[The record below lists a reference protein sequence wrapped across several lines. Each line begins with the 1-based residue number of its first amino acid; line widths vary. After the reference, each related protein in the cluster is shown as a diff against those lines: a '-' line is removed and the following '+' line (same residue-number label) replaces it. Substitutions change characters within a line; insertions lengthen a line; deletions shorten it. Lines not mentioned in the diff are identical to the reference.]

1 MSLFDL
7 FRDVSYVPELQR
19 LADISG
25 YMKIQ
30 ANLAEA
36 RSQQERMTA
45 NRRIEELEEEV
56 AQLTIVLEA
65 MLEKLYES
73 GNLDSE
79 TLAAK
84 IHEIDL
90 RDGVA
95 DGKIT
100 KAKPTT
106 LMKKQ
111 AVKAVKLATKKAE
124 KPPVKLICPE
134 PERKVSTKDSMP
146 TRKVFTKESA
156 PKRRF

>member
-36 RSQQERMTA
+36 RSQQERVTA

-100 KAKPTT
+100 KSKPTAAV
-106 LMKKQ
+106 KKQ
-111 AVKAVKLATKKAE
+111 VRKEVKLQTRKSE
-124 KPPVKLICPE
+124 NPPVKLVCPE
-134 PERKVSTKDSMP
+134 SERKVLVKDS
-146 TRKVFTKESA
+146 TTARKVFTKETNS
-156 PKRRF
+156 KRKF